1 MKASQMFP
9 KQYIAAEDLG
19 DKSFN
24 ATIAGFG
31 PVAEFDDGERPVL
44 MFREY
49 KKGLVLK
56 PSIVSVLIWL
66 HGDETD
72 DWVGKQVQLY
82 NELVTFKGKTAP
94 AVRVRGV
101 NSVMGNEAVAG
112 APTSLQPGKAQPMGP
127 GETAAAKEKQTVGQP
142 MPTDKADLHDDV
154 ISDPIPF

>member
-24 ATIAGFG
+24 ATISGFG
-31 PVAEFDDGERPVL
+31 PVAEFDDGDRPVL

-72 DWVGKQVQLY
+72 GWVGKQVQLY

-101 NSVMGNEAVAG
+101 GSVMGQGAVPAG
-112 APTSLQPGKAQPMGP
+112 QPDVHPSPAPAQPGNGQPMGP
-127 GETAAAKEKQTVGQP
+127 GEEAAAQAQQAGTPSG
-142 MPTDKADLHDDV
+142 AGDLDDEV
-154 ISDPIPF
+154 PF

>member
-9 KQYIAAEDLG
+9 KLYIAAEDLG
-19 DKSFN
+19 DKAYN

-31 PVAEFDDGERPVL
+31 PVAVFDDGERPVL
-44 MFREY
+44 MFKEF

-72 DWVGKQVQLY
+72 DWAGKQIQLY

-94 AVRVRGV
+94 AVRIRGV
-101 NSVMGNEAVAG
+101 NSVMGQG
-112 APTSLQPGKAQPMGP
+112 ATPAMTPTPTPTPVQPAGP
-127 GETAAAKEKQTVGQP
+127 GEQAAVQAKAGVQK
-142 MPTDKADLHDDV
+142 MPGESADLHPDV
-154 ISDPIPF
+154 MSDEVPF

>member
-9 KQYIAAEDLG
+9 KLYIAAEDLG
-19 DKSFN
+19 DKAYN

-31 PVAEFDDGERPVL
+31 PVAIFDDGERPVL
-44 MFREY
+44 MFKEF

-72 DWVGKQVQLY
+72 DWVGKQIQLY

-94 AVRVRGV
+94 AVRIRGV
-101 NSVMGNEAVAG
+101 NSVMGQG
-112 APTSLQPGKAQPMGP
+112 ATPAPAQSGNDQPLGP
-127 GETAAAKEKQTVGQP
+127 GDEAAEAAHRAANPSLPGGGDIDDEILFAP
-142 MPTDKADLHDDV
+142 LRDL
-154 ISDPIPF
+154 P

>member
-9 KQYIAAEDLG
+9 KLYIAAEDLG
-19 DKSFN
+19 DKAYN

-31 PVAEFDDGERPVL
+31 PVAIFDDGERPVL
-44 MFREY
+44 MFKEF

-72 DWVGKQVQLY
+72 DWVGKQIQLY

-94 AVRVRGV
+94 AVRLRGV
-101 NSVMGNEAVAG
+101 NSVMG
-112 APTSLQPGKAQPMGP
+112 
-127 GETAAAKEKQTVGQP
+127 
-142 MPTDKADLHDDV
+142 
-154 ISDPIPF
+154 

>member
-9 KQYIAAEDLG
+9 KLYIAAEDLG
-19 DKSFN
+19 DKAYN

-31 PVAEFDDGERPVL
+31 PVAIFDDGERPVL
-44 MFREY
+44 MFKEF

-72 DWVGKQVQLY
+72 DWVGKQIQLY

-94 AVRVRGV
+94 AVRLRGV
-101 NSVMGNEAVAG
+101 NFVMGQEATPAMTP
-112 APTSLQPGKAQPMGP
+112 APTPVHPGNSQPTGP
-127 GETAAAKEKQTVGQP
+127 GDEAAAAAHRAANP
-142 MPTDKADLHDDV
+142 SPAPTTDLDDE
-154 ISDPIPF
+154 IPF

>member
-1 MKASQMFP
+1 MMKASQMFP
-9 KQYIAAEDLG
+9 KLYIAAEDLG

-24 ATIAGFG
+24 ATISGFG
-31 PVAEFDDGERPVL
+31 PVAEFDDGDRPVL

-72 DWVGKQVQLY
+72 DWTGKQVQLY

-101 NSVMGNEAVAG
+101 GSVMGHDAVVP
-112 APTSLQPGKAQPMGP
+112 APATTSNSQSMGP
-127 GETAAAKEKQTVGQP
+127 GEEAAAKAKAGPQP
-142 MPTDKADLHDDV
+142 MPADATDLDD
-154 ISDPIPF
+154 DIPF